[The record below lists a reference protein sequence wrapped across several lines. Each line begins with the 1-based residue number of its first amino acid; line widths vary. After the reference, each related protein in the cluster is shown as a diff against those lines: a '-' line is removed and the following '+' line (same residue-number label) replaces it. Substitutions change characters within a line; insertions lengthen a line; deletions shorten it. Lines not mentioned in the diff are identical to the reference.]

1 VGRWFEDGAWV
12 RLEDAVSFRDPGGS
26 PFTLSGKNEVAKH
39 GPLAVE
45 DVVSYGTLRL
55 NQSLIEIV
63 LQCNEEI
70 WNKLLPECAGLCSSF
85 PNYEEAS
92 DQSHPRKGCNASL
105 VAKLNA
111 IARGEAADAETVE
124 AVLGA
129 AKDEAHELMS
139 ESDTL
144 RRFGYR
150 IRNALNDAERVLAK
164 VAAKG

>member
-1 VGRWFEDGAWV
+1 LV

-26 PFTLSGKNEVAKH
+26 PFTLCGKNQVAKH

-45 DVVSYGTLRL
+45 EVVSYGTFRI
-55 NQSLIEIV
+55 NRRMIEFV
-63 LQCNEEI
+63 LECNEAI
-70 WNKLLPECAGLCSSF
+70 WNKLLLECVGLCSSF
-85 PNYEEAS
+85 PDYEEES
-92 DQSHPRKGCNASL
+92 DKHHPRKACNASL

-129 AKDEAHELMS
+129 AKDEADELMS